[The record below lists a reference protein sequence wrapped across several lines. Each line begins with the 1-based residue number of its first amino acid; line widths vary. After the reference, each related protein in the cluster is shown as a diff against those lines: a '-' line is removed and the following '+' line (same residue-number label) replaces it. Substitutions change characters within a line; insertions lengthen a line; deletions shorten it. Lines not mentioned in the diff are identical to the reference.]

1 MLQAKVLSLLVKT
14 LERAQLQGGG
24 AHTYAVLSHAARG
37 LGNLCD
43 GGEIVT
49 LTLTL
54 TPNPNP

>member
-49 LTLTL
+49 LTLT
-54 TPNPNP
+54 PNP